1 MHPLLLRSALA
12 ALAIVFAA
20 ATILYAALWMIA
32 GRWTPEVELGFNNT
46 PSLVVTDVFPHSPA
60 EAAGLRPG
68 DQLLAIA
75 SVPVKDEFTLYREY
89 RKNQPGDV
97 ITLAVH
103 RPGRAEPV
111 TLAASFRRRT
121 SVPQPNDWPQYF
133 AGELRN
139 LYPIPF
145 VVVGLAVLFLRLGN
159 PHVWLLALMF
169 ASLIAAPGIP
179 TGVANVPAGLRPFA
193 AAYQGF
199 FLGLLGADFYAFFAL
214 FPIRSPIDRIA
225 PWLKWAGGALGVFF
239 GVAAMRDGALKL
251 PSTLAQFLG
260 QAGAQH
266 VPFYYEFPFIHLGLI
281 SLALNYF
288 LTRDLEARR
297 KMRVLFWGTLIAFGP
312 GSVRAAA
319 IGFAG
324 FQSPWWLDTL
334 FTAVFWIFPLSFA
347 YAVVKHRVLDI
358 PVLLRRSARYV
369 LVQRGFVVVLS
380 LISIAITFLF
390 ASLFDR
396 YVQPLFGADEP
407 AGIGLG
413 AILGTLLLAGGLRVH
428 RMVSARIDRAFFR
441 SAYDARL
448 ILGELAER
456 TRTATDRAELAQLL
470 EQQIERA
477 LHPRS
482 LGVYLRS
489 ANGDLTSVS
498 GEASVRADAPLLVEL
513 ARTGEAREL
522 PSNGSIPAGLN
533 AECLVPVLSRRQGLL
548 GVLALGPRLSDEPY
562 SAEDKRLLTAVA
574 GQAGTA
580 LENLSLA
587 EEIAERIESER
598 RATHEMEIAKAVQAR
613 LLPQSAPAFK
623 TLECAARCLQTR
635 SVGGDYYDFLRLGP
649 DRVGLVLADVA
660 GKGFHAALLMST
672 LQAHLRSQ
680 VSTSP
685 LDPVHALQ
693 RVNRMLWECT
703 DPQHY
708 ATLFLGLYNDLSR
721 ELVYV
726 NCGHLAPILLHPDGT
741 LERFESTATVLG
753 LFEQWDC
760 TAERVHIAPG
770 DLLVVF
776 SDGVTEAMHNDEEFG
791 EERLIELVRARSG
804 LPVNDIVTGIFNH
817 VLEFSAGD
825 QSDDLTVLVARS
837 RCGNHDTIK
846 RI

>member
-1 MHPLLLRSALA
+1 MRGRPPTHPLLLRVALA

-20 ATILYAALWMIA
+20 ATVLYAALWMIA
-32 GRWTPEVELGFNNT
+32 SRWTPLVELGFDNT
-46 PSLVVTDVFPHSPA
+46 PSLVVTYVYRQSPA
-60 EAAGLRPG
+60 QAAGLHPG
-68 DQLLAIA
+68 DRLLAIDN
-75 SVPVKDEFTLYREY
+75 VPVTDEFTLYREY
-89 RKNQPGDV
+89 RKHQPGDV
-97 ITLAVH
+97 ITLAVR
-103 RPGRAEPV
+103 RPDGSEPV
-111 TLAASFRRRT
+111 TLSTAFRRRS
-121 SVPQPNDWPQYF
+121 SVAQPHEWPQYF
-133 AGELRN
+133 AGQLRT

-145 VVVGLAVLFLRLGN
+145 VVVGLAVLFLRLED

-169 ASLIAAPGIP
+169 ASLVASPGIP
-179 TGVANVPAGLRPFA
+179 EGIANLPALLRPFA

-199 FLGLLGADFYAFFAL
+199 FVGLLGADFYAFFAG
-214 FPIRSPIDRIA
+214 FPIRSPIDRVA
-225 PWLKWAGGALGVFF
+225 PWLKWVGGVLGVFF
-239 GVAAMRDGALKL
+239 GLAAMRGGGLEI
-251 PSTLAQFLG
+251 PRGLAEPIG
-260 QAGAQH
+260 QAFAQQI
-266 VPFYYEFPFIHLGLI
+266 PLYYVFAFIALGLAA
-281 SLALNYF
+281 LALNFF
-288 LTRDLEARR
+288 LTRDADARR
-297 KMRVLFWGTLIAFGP
+297 KMRVLFWGTVIAVGP
-312 GSVRAAA
+312 GAVRAAA
-319 IGFAG
+319 MSFGG

-334 FTAVFWIFPLSFA
+334 FIAIFWIFPLSFA

-369 LVQRGFVVVLS
+369 LVQRGFLVVLGVLS
-380 LISIAITFLF
+380 VAITVFF
-390 ASLFDR
+390 AAVFDR
-396 YVQPLFGADEP
+396 YLQPLVATAEP

-441 SAYDARL
+441 SAYDARQ

-470 EQQIERA
+470 ENQIERA

-482 LGVYLRS
+482 LGVFLRS
-489 ANGDLTSVS
+489 ADGNLTSQS
-498 GEASVRADAPLLVEL
+498 GEASVAADAPLLVEL

-522 PSNGSIPAGLN
+522 PSNGPIPAGLN
-533 AECLVPVLSRRQGLL
+533 AECLVPVLGRRQGLL
-548 GVLALGPRLSDEPY
+548 GLLALGPRLSDEPY
-562 SAEDKRLLTAVA
+562 SAEDKRLLMAVA

-580 LENLSLA
+580 LENLNLA
-587 EEIAERIESER
+587 QEIAERIESER
-598 RATHEMEIAKAVQAR
+598 RAKHEMEIAKAVQAR
-613 LLPQSAPAFK
+613 LLPQTAPSLK
-623 TLECAARCLQTR
+623 TLDCAARCLQTR

-708 ATLFLGLYNDLSR
+708 ATLFLGLYSDVSR

-760 TAERVHIAPG
+760 TAETVQIAPG
-770 DLLVVF
+770 DLLVIF
-776 SDGVTEAMHNDEEFG
+776 SDGVTEAMHDDEEFG
-791 EERLIELVRARSG
+791 EERLIDLLRTQAR
-804 LPVNDIVTGIFNH
+804 LPVDDIVTGIFH
-817 VLEFSAGD
+817 SVLEFSAGA

-837 RCGNHDTIK
+837 PCAGA
-846 RI
+846 

>member
-1 MHPLLLRSALA
+1 MRGHSQTHALQLRAGLV

-20 ATILYAALWMIA
+20 ATVLYSALWMIA
-32 GRWTPEVELGFNNT
+32 AHWTPVVELGFDNT
-46 PSLVVTDVFPHSPA
+46 PSLVVTYVYRDSPA

-68 DQLLAIA
+68 DQLLAIDN
-75 SVPVKDEFTLYREY
+75 VPVKDEFTLYREY
-89 RKNQPGDV
+89 RKHQPSDV
-97 ITLAVH
+97 IGLAVR
-103 RPGRAEPV
+103 RPGRAEPD
-111 TLAASFRRRT
+111 TLSAAFRRRS
-121 SVPQPNDWPQYF
+121 SVAQPHEWPQSF
-133 AGELRN
+133 AGQLRN

-145 VVVGLAVLFLRLGN
+145 VVVGFAVLFLRLED

-169 ASLIAAPGIP
+169 ASLVAAPGIP
-179 TGVANVPAGLRPFA
+179 EGLANVPALVRPFA

-199 FLGLLGADFYAFFAL
+199 FVGLLGADFYAFFAV

-225 PWLKWAGGALGVFF
+225 PWLKWVGGALGVFF
-239 GVAAMRDGALKL
+239 GISAMRDGGLQMPQALAE
-251 PSTLAQFLG
+251 PIGQALAQQIPL
-260 QAGAQH
+260 
-266 VPFYYEFPFIHLGLI
+266 YYVFGFIHLGLA
-281 SLALNYF
+281 SLALNFF
-288 LTRDLEARR
+288 LTRDAEARR
-297 KMRVLFWGTLIAFGP
+297 KMRVLFWGTLIAVGP

-319 IGFAG
+319 IAFAG

-334 FTAVFWIFPLSFA
+334 FIGVFWIFPLSFA

-380 LISIAITFLF
+380 LASIAITFLF

-396 YVQPLFGADEP
+396 YLQPLIATAEP

-428 RMVSARIDRAFFR
+428 RMVSSRIDRAFFR
-441 SAYDARL
+441 NAYDARL

-456 TRTATDRAELAQLL
+456 TRTATDRAELAELL
-470 EQQIERA
+470 EHQIERA

-482 LGVYLRS
+482 LGVFLRS
-489 ANGDLTSVS
+489 ADGNLTSLS
-498 GEASVRADAPLLVEL
+498 REASVTANVPLLVEL

-522 PSNGSIPAGLN
+522 LSDGPIPAGLN
-533 AECLVPVLSRRQGLL
+533 AECLVPVLGRREGLL
-548 GVLALGPRLSDEPY
+548 GLLALGPRLSDEPY

-574 GQAGTA
+574 GQAGIA

-587 EEIAERIESER
+587 EEIAQRIESER
-598 RATHEMEIAKAVQAR
+598 RAIHEMEIAKAVQAR
-613 LLPQSAPAFK
+613 LLPQTAPSLK
-623 TLECAARCLQTR
+623 TLDCAARCLQTR
-635 SVGGDYYDFLRLGP
+635 SVGGDYYDFLRLGE
-649 DRVGLVLADVA
+649 DRVALVLADVA

-708 ATLFLGLYNDLSR
+708 ATLFLGIYNDLSR

-726 NCGHLAPILLHPDGT
+726 NCGHLAPILLHETGT

-760 TAERVHIAPG
+760 TAETVQIAPG

-776 SDGVTEAMHNDEEFG
+776 SDGVTEAMRNDEEFG
-791 EERLIELVRARSG
+791 EERLIEQLRADTR
-804 LPVNDIVTGIFNH
+804 LPVDDIVTRIFNR
-817 VLEFSAGD
+817 VLEFSAGA

-837 RCGNHDTIK
+837 RCASA
-846 RI
+846 